1 MFSLPQLRAAHEVV
15 RTALQPTPALSWP
28 LLARRLGTEVIVK
41 HENHNPTGAFKVRG
55 GLTFVDALQRRK
67 ADSKGLVSAT
77 RGNHGQSLAFA
88 AGRAGLPVT
97 IYVPR
102 GNSVEK
108 NAAMRAL
115 GAELVEH
122 GDDFQA
128 AREEAIRVAQS
139 VGLDLVPAF
148 HTDLVLGVA
157 TYALELLGD
166 RPDLDILYVPVG
178 QGSGV
183 CGCIAARDALRLRTE
198 IVAVQSAEAPAYAL
212 SIAAGHVVRTDSAD
226 TLADGIAT
234 RVPDEDALAVI
245 RRGVARFVLVGDADI
260 ADAMRAYWT
269 DTHNLTEGAG
279 AAALAAAVQ
288 EKQRLAGKKVG
299 LVLSGGNIDFDLF
312 LAARQGKSREPYAL
326 GAGRQRTGRARARG
340 RAVLGAL
347 VQHRELD
354 GRRGGARDPSVAH
367 HDRDLGHA
375 RNDRAG
381 APPVGAARPRPFR
394 DRSDLERAR
403 GRARTRDGEGARPRR
418 QPRRGAATRRGV
430 PRQGDRCDDGELH
443 LRDHGRAAQDRRFR
457 RFDAADRPGRG
468 LAHRRR
474 GDLARAG
481 ADLSGLTLQAIVGEV
496 HPSTPF
502 PNRAFR
508 HGRAR
513 PVHPRGSHS
522 GRSEVFLRLNDVDGR
537 DKPGHD
543 DATAVRSAAAP

>member
-28 LLARRLGTEVIVK
+28 LLARRLGTEVVVK

-55 GLTFVDALQRRK
+55 GLTFVDALRRRQPH
-67 ADSKGLVSAT
+67 SKGLVSAT

-88 AGRAGLPVT
+88 GRRAGLSVT

-102 GNSVEK
+102 DNSVEK

-128 AREEAIRVAQS
+128 AREEASRVAQTG
-139 VGLDLVPAF
+139 GLDLVPAF
-148 HTDLVLGVA
+148 HRDLVLGVA
-157 TYALELLGD
+157 TYALELLGE
-166 RPDLDILYVPVG
+166 RPDLDVLYVPVG

-183 CGCIAARDALRLRTE
+183 CGCIAARDALGLRTE

-226 TLADGIAT
+226 TLADGLAT

-245 RRGVARFVLVGDADI
+245 RRGVARFVLVSDAEI

-312 LAARQGKSREPYAL
+312 RSW
-326 GAGRQRTGRARARG
+326 
-340 RAVLGAL
+340 V
-347 VQHRELD
+347 
-354 GRRGGARDPSVAH
+354 VA
-367 HDRDLGHA
+367 
-375 RNDRAG
+375 
-381 APPVGAARPRPFR
+381 PV
-394 DRSDLERAR
+394 E
-403 GRARTRDGEGARPRR
+403 
-418 QPRRGAATRRGV
+418 
-430 PRQGDRCDDGELH
+430 
-443 LRDHGRAAQDRRFR
+443 DRR
-457 RFDAADRPGRG
+457 
-468 LAHRRR
+468 
-474 GDLARAG
+474 
-481 ADLSGLTLQAIVGEV
+481 
-496 HPSTPF
+496 
-502 PNRAFR
+502 
-508 HGRAR
+508 
-513 PVHPRGSHS
+513 
-522 GRSEVFLRLNDVDGR
+522 
-537 DKPGHD
+537 
-543 DATAVRSAAAP
+543 